1 MNLLIPIVMG
11 TTILAYVHSFNST
24 MLLYK
29 KSNYTLSYQEL
40 LSLRYNEMIKFRM
53 F

>member
-1 MNLLIPIVMG
+1 MG

-24 MLLYK
+24 MFLYK
-29 KSNYTLSYQEL
+29 NSDYSLTYQEL
-40 LSLRYNEMIKFRM
+40 LNLRYNEMIKFRM